1 MGKKRRLNSAKAKF
15 KAKHT
20 NHPRMQLL
28 AATNADVVTEE
39 VIETPVETE
48 VTVAPVEVIVAP
60 APVLIEEEKTVV
72 APEIVAKTKTARKR
86 KTKSSKRTRKSTS
99 A

>member
-1 MGKKRRLNSAKAKF
+1 
-15 KAKHT
+15 
-20 NHPRMQLL
+20 
-28 AATNADVVTEE
+28 
-39 VIETPVETE
+39 
-48 VTVAPVEVIVAP
+48 
-60 APVLIEEEKTVV
+60 LIEEEKTVV